1 MENSKAPVP
10 GERRPG
16 MTLVEVTVALA
27 ITGIVAV
34 IVAQCLVWSMGE
46 QKRLASRQ
54 AALELAA
61 NILEAAAAEP
71 WEHLDESW
79 ANAQKVP
86 AAMEALLP
94 DGKVVATVEPVPA
107 SPFSKRVTVTVRWQW
122 EPYLPPSSTELT
134 TILST
139 RQDDKTGGKS

>member
-1 MENSKAPVP
+1 MGNRTNSVP
-10 GERRPG
+10 GTSRPA
-16 MTLVEVTVALA
+16 MTLVEVTVTLA

-61 NILEAAAAEP
+61 NILEAAAAQP
-71 WEHLDESW
+71 WEQLDEGW

-86 AAMEALLP
+86 AAMEVLLP
-94 DGKVVATVEPVPA
+94 DGKVV
-107 SPFSKRVTVTVRWQW
+107 
-122 EPYLPPSSTELT
+122 T
-134 TILST
+134 T
-139 RQDDKTGGKS
+139 